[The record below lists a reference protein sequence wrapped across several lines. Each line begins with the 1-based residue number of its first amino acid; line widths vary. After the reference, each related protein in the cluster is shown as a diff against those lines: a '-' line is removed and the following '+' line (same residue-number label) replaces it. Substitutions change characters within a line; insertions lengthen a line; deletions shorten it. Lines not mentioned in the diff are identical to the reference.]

1 MKILLITRKFL
12 LEIMRE
18 WQLVIMILLL
28 PVIFLLIT
36 YFTYPGQIIQTY
48 PIHISALPQTNEQ
61 TLSIINSFE
70 QAKYANGLA
79 VFTVN
84 QESLSDLILMEKV
97 HAHEIVLD
105 ILLDT
110 SKVPLKITI
119 LGDPL
124 YQGYYHA
131 INQLDPRWLGDSSV
145 QWIESSITPLYAS
158 GPQTNFKLFAPGMI
172 VFAILLLTMQ
182 TAMLITREIKTGTI
196 RRFQLSGTKAFAII
210 TGITL
215 AQMVIVSLQFLVIV
229 WISIALGFRIQ
240 GSLWLAFLIA
250 ILLALS
256 SIAQGLILGCYLE
269 NDTQAAT
276 LGATAAM
283 VQVFVSGAFF
293 EMPSLSI
300 FHLGRHAF
308 NLFDVVPATS
318 SMQLFSLTLLYNAP
332 FPYLQYR
339 LTLLI
344 ALTVLTF
351 AAAVIVFQRKQLQA

>member
-1 MKILLITRKFL
+1 MKILIITRKFL

-28 PVIFLLIT
+28 PVVFLLIT

-48 PIHISALPQTNEQ
+48 PIHISVLPQHSEQ
-61 TLSIINSFE
+61 TDSIIASFE
-70 QAKYANGLA
+70 KAKYANGLA

-84 QESLSDLILMEKV
+84 QDSLSESIVTEKV

-105 ILLDT
+105 IQLDT
-110 SKVPLKITI
+110 TKEPLTITI

-124 YQGYYHA
+124 YQGYYQA
-131 INQLDPRWLGDSSV
+131 INQLDPRWLGDNPI
-145 QWIESSITPLYAS
+145 QWIESSITPLYVS
-158 GPQTNFKLFAPGMI
+158 GPQTNFELFAPGMI
-172 VFAILLLTMQ
+172 IFAILLLTMQ

-196 RRFQLSGTKAFAII
+196 RRFQLSGTKSFAII
-210 TGITL
+210 SGITL
-215 AQMVIVSLQFLVIV
+215 AQMVIVVLQLLVIG

-250 ILLALS
+250 NLLALS
-256 SIAQGLILGCYLE
+256 AIGQGLILGCYLE

-293 EMPSLSI
+293 EMPSFPV
-300 FHLGRHAF
+300 FHLGSHAF
-308 NLFDVVPATS
+308 NLFDVFPATS
-318 SMQLFSLTLLYNAP
+318 SMQLFSMTLSYNAP
-332 FPYLQYR
+332 FAYLQYR

-344 ALTVLTF
+344 VLTLLTF
-351 AAAVIVFQRKQLQA
+351 AAAVIIFQCKQLQA